1 MLTVIV
7 ILTGNICV
15 VFTCIVTITG
25 RSICSVNRY
34 YDENDKNGEVY
45 MQC

>member
-7 ILTGNICV
+7 
-15 VFTCIVTITG
+15 TITG
-25 RSICSVNRY
+25 WSICSANSFFDNSSY
-34 YDENDKNGEVY
+34 CDINGEVY